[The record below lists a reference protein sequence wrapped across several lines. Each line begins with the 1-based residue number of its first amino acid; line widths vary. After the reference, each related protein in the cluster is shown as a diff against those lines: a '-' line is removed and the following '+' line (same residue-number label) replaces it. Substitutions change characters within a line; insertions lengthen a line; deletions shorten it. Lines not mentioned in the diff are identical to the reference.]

1 MVFLLIGRDSP
12 SLFFFP
18 CYVYYVCSSKDSNKK
33 IHADGRIEKTDDK
46 KCDIFSVAVAAP
58 FFFTAQWAFLR
69 WKAKLSKWGMVAF
82 GRPCLVL
89 LVFTALSIEKM
100 GPHTKAFLATLLAQI
115 KNSAPPC
122 LKKV

>member
-46 KCDIFSVAVAAP
+46 KCDIFSLAVVVVVAAP

-69 WKAKLSKWGMVAF
+69 MEGQTIQVGYGLS
-82 GRPCLVL
+82 
-89 LVFTALSIEKM
+89 
-100 GPHTKAFLATLLAQI
+100 
-115 KNSAPPC
+115 
-122 LKKV
+122 